1 MGLNSSAPIAK
12 LLPHDPIG
20 RRARDGRTFRV
31 IPLNRHLLPFP
42 KVEHPSWSWRAG
54 CDFADTFGH
63 PEVGFTMQRIEA
75 LLSVPDRLS
84 EREIAHLRMF
94 DAVLPVV
101 FEPVRKAIAERF
113 PAGRLL
119 PIFGHWATLSEVQN
133 AFRERGGRGEVYRAI
148 CFLNSV
154 TVSLDLIEARV
165 GLVVPNGNVPFDFRG
180 GE

>member
-1 MGLNSSAPIAK
+1 MLSNAAPIAK

-20 RRARDGRTFRV
+20 RRARDGRTYRV

-42 KVEHPSWSWRAG
+42 QVEHPSWSWRSTHDLTDA
-54 CDFADTFGH
+54 FGH
-63 PEVGFTMQRIEA
+63 IEVAFTMQRIEA
-75 LLSVPDRLS
+75 LLSDPDRLS
-84 EREIAHLRMF
+84 EREIMHLRTF

-101 FEPVRKAIAERF
+101 FEPVRKAVAARF

-119 PIFGHWATLSEVQN
+119 PVFGHWATLSEVQV
-133 AFRERGGRGEVYRAI
+133 AFRERGGRGEVWRAI

-154 TVSLDLIEARV
+154 MVSLDLIEARV
-165 GLVVPNGNVPFDFRG
+165 GLVFPNGNVPFDFRG